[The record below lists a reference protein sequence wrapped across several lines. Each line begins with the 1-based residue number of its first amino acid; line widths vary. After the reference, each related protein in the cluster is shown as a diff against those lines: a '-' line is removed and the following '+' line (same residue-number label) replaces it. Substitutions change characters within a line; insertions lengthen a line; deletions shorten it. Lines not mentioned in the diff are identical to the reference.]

1 MTFKSVLR
9 ELTPRSPNPQLGRPL
24 AINYPTAGTFPA
36 GPVICVT
43 QLQREAR
50 MKAVTSKML
59 SLLLTMIL
67 MAPGYAAAPLSA
79 PLAKKVALE
88 ESSYPSALLESRFA
102 SWGVDPARTLASIN
116 VKDSWKIFKKNSNVV
131 VAVIDTGI
139 QVDHPFLAE
148 NIHVIKG
155 SKGAQNYGVDFSG
168 KDVSYMPV
176 DNHGH
181 GTHVAGIIKSVFPD
195 VKLVALKYYNPQASG
210 QQNLESTI
218 KALEYAVRMNVDVI
232 NYSGGGPEP
241 SVEELRVLK
250 EAEKKGIIVVAAA
263 GNERSNIDDKKNAYY
278 PASYGLSNIIT
289 VGAHD
294 EEMQI
299 IPSSN
304 YGKNSVDIAAPGHR
318 IRSAIPQGGAGF
330 MTGTSQATAFVTG
343 VAALI
348 KAKYP
353 RFSFEQVRNIIL
365 SSSVKVKNFEG
376 KILGAGKLD
385 AARAIE
391 LADAV
396 DVRLKGRQLAK
407 AQ

>member
-1 MTFKSVLR
+1 
-9 ELTPRSPNPQLGRPL
+9 
-24 AINYPTAGTFPA
+24 
-36 GPVICVT
+36 
-43 QLQREAR
+43 
-50 MKAVTSKML
+50 MKAITSKML
-59 SLLLTMIL
+59 SLLLTLVML
-67 MAPGYAAAPLSA
+67 NPGYAAAPKAAQKKIVEA
-79 PLAKKVALE
+79 PLA
-88 ESSYPSALLESRFA
+88 YPLSLLESRFA
-102 SWGVDPARTLASIN
+102 SWGVDPYKTLTSIN
-116 VKDSWKIFKKNSNVV
+116 VKDSWKKFKKNRDIV

-139 QVDHPFLAE
+139 QHDHPFLAG
-148 NIHVIKG
+148 NIHTVSGQK
-155 SKGAQNYGVDFSG
+155 SASNYGVDFSG
-168 KDVSYMPV
+168 KSVTNSPV

-195 VKLVALKYYNPQASG
+195 VKILALKYYNPQASG

-299 IPSSN
+299 IASSN
-304 YGKNSVDIAAPGHR
+304 FGKNSVDIAAPGHR
-318 IRSAIPQGGAGF
+318 IKSAIPQGGAGY
-330 MTGTSQATAFVTG
+330 MTGTSQATAFVSG
-343 VAALI
+343 VVALI
-348 KAKYP
+348 KAKHTKFNY
-353 RFSFEQVRNIIL
+353 EHVRNIIL

-385 AARAIE
+385 AARAVE
-391 LADAV
+391 MADAV
-396 DVRLKGRQLAK
+396 EQRLGEGRKLAK